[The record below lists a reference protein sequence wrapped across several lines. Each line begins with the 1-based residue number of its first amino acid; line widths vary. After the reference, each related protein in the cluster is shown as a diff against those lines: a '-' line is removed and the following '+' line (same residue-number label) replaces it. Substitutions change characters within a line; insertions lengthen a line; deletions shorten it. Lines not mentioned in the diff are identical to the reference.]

1 MRGYAAI
8 LMFKPHNP
16 RAAALMSEIAS
27 RHPGFREAVLAD
39 ARVTLHHQAEAD
51 ELRDGLA
58 GLIQVLRLIWGTD
71 AFLAQ
76 VLYRLKARLQRA
88 GVPVLPRIAHRLAVI
103 TGQVM
108 IGDPVVVQ
116 PGFYL
121 LHGQVVIDGVVEI
134 EPGAVIGPY
143 VTIGLRSGDIGGP
156 TIERDVTIGTGAK
169 LLGRIRVGEGASVGA
184 NSVVLD
190 DVAPGTTVVGAP
202 ARPMAAD

>member
-1 MRGYAAI
+1 
-8 LMFKPHNP
+8 MFTPQNP
-16 RAAALMSEIAS
+16 RAAALMSEIVS

-39 ARVTLHHQAEAD
+39 ARVTLRHQAEAE
-51 ELRDGLA
+51 ELRPGLA
-58 GLIQVLRLIWGTD
+58 GLVQVLRLIWATD

-88 GVPVLPRIAHRLAVI
+88 GVPVLPRLAHRLAVI
-103 TGQVM
+103 SGQVM

-134 EPGAVIGPY
+134 HPGAVIGPY

-169 LLGRIRVGEGASVGA
+169 LIGRIRVGEGASVGA
-184 NSVVLD
+184 NSVVVD
-190 DVAPGTTVVGAP
+190 DVPPRTTVVGAP
-202 ARPMAAD
+202 ARPTAD